1 MRPGAV
7 GFFVAAACP
16 LSATGLRRAIR
27 KHGANQT
34 FHLRLVNTGHE
45 CEVVVDEWGQK
56 HKLAFDGVYQTTPK
70 WEWTDEEEGHS
81 AETYADFFGPEEGMV
96 REAAAKFCG
105 GRILGMKVQSEVI
118 PESTEVRC
126 LACTGS
132 SDNRIDVV
140 LMGDGYQEEE
150 RTKFFEDMERLKDE
164 MFADITFRSYLPVF
178 NIWAIH
184 VPSKDS
190 GIGYN
195 SIPKNTPFGL
205 YKMGQQHR
213 AVQPSM
219 NGRSSARSV
228 CRLADG
234 CDFPSLIGNDDFYG
248 GLGGE
253 FTIGTRSKSTGTV
266 VLRHEMGHNF
276 VNVGE
281 EYDGGYVY
289 SGANSDSSEW
299 FTGKP
304 KSNIKWKHWLTEPEK
319 RPVEQKMTQALL
331 TYPWKDMAEGKQSFT
346 FRSKGDMASWQMMFT
361 VSGYPEMNSLNVTL
375 DGQPLD
381 WKPTRSPINERPDGS
396 TVDRQF
402 YHFGDT
408 TKGFA
413 AGTHTLT
420 FESAFPPPAG
430 APIRQL
436 CSIVIHEFGND
447 EEFNRSPGYIGAYP
461 SWSLRGGKSFRPTND
476 QCLMR
481 DMESTILC
489 PVCREGMWLQFL
501 ARMDLIDDVEVKAS
515 GGNADVQLKAVPLAQ
530 LRDRTISGLDEKYTV
545 MWKKGGREQ
554 PELQDKFSFSGPSS
568 ELRGNWEVTLK
579 YITSE
584 VRKDDRN
591 LLTSTFSFSI

>member
-1 MRPGAV
+1 MVRGVV
-7 GFFVAAACP
+7 GLSVALACP
-16 LSATGLRRAIR
+16 LSANGLRRGIK
-27 KHGANQT
+27 KHGGNQT
-34 FHLRLVNTGHE
+34 FHLRVVNYGPE
-45 CEVVVDEWGQK
+45 CEVVEAEWGQK
-56 HKLAFDGVYQTTPK
+56 HKMAYERVYQTTPK
-70 WEWTDEEEGHS
+70 WEWSDEEEGHS
-81 AETYADFFGPEEGMV
+81 AETYSDFFGPEEGLV
-96 REAAAKFCG
+96 KDAATKYCG
-105 GRILGMKVQSEVI
+105 GRINMDFSAQDEVS
-118 PESTEVRC
+118 PENTEVRC
-126 LACTGS
+126 IACSGS

-164 MFADITFRSYLPVF
+164 MFADITFQSYLPVF

-195 SIPKNTPFGL
+195 SKPKNTPFGL

-219 NGRSSARSV
+219 NGRSSARSY

-234 CDFPSLIGNDDFYG
+234 CDFPSIIGNDDFYG

-289 SGANSDSSEW
+289 SGANSDGTEW
-299 FTGKP
+299 FGGKP
-304 KSNIKWKHWLTEPEK
+304 KANMKWAHWLTEPDK

-331 TYPWKDMAEGKQSFT
+331 TYPWKDMAEGKQTFT
-346 FRSKGDMASWQMMFT
+346 FKTKGDMASWRGMFT
-361 VSGYPEMNSLNVTL
+361 VSGYPEMGSLNVTL

-396 TVDRQF
+396 TMDRQF
-402 YHFGDT
+402 YHLGDE
-408 TKGFA
+408 KGFA

-420 FESAFPPPAG
+420 FESGFAPAAG

-436 CSIVIHEFGND
+436 CSIVIHEFGNA
-447 EEFNRSPGYIGAYP
+447 EEFNQDPGYIGAFP
-461 SWSLRGGKSFRPTND
+461 SWSLRGAKSFRPMND

-501 ARMDLIDDVEVKAS
+501 SRMDLIDDVKITPS
-515 GGNADVQLKAVPLAQ
+515 GGNTNVQLQAVPLAQ
-530 LRDRTISGLDEKYTV
+530 LRDRTVANLDEKYTV
-545 MWKKGGREQ
+545 VWKKGGREQ
-554 PELQDKFSFSGPSS
+554 PQFQDKFSFSGSSS
-568 ELRGNWEVTLK
+568 ELRGSWEVTLK

-584 VRKDDRN
+584 VRKDTRN
-591 LLTSTFSFSI
+591 LLTSKSSFSI